1 MHELH
6 VFWEC
11 SMSSLARI
19 QSPKLEENLRSNI
32 FINFYQADM
41 CKKYLPKFIMRIIYK
56 SAVVN
61 KKKHWGLPVG
71 FRQNKSWEK
80 ARIPTF
86 INVSIVILMLFC

>member
-32 FINFYQADM
+32 FIIFTKLICAKNIF
-41 CKKYLPKFIMRIIYK
+41 LN
-56 SAVVN
+56 S
-61 KKKHWGLPVG
+61 
-71 FRQNKSWEK
+71 
-80 ARIPTF
+80 
-86 INVSIVILMLFC
+86 